1 MAELTNHQ
9 KYFDQIFR
17 MFDDIRLELVLFW
30 LKLFLG
36 LIQFSNK
43 KAYLIHSLNV
53 AFCQKTLILCMQ
65 GIRSQN
71 ENKPKCPFPA
81 SYPTANSSLS
91 ICHRCQLGSLRTL
104 NNSSDAA
111 SNLSLLL
118 FKSSRIS
125 ACKYFRLAL

>member
-1 MAELTNHQ
+1 M
-9 KYFDQIFR
+9 
-17 MFDDIRLELVLFW
+17 
-30 LKLFLG
+30 
-36 LIQFSNK
+36 
-43 KAYLIHSLNV
+43 SLAV
-53 AFCQKTLILCMQ
+53 KKTLILCMQ

-111 SNLSLLL
+111 SNSFLLSLNS
-118 FKSSRIS
+118 FRIS
-125 ACKYFRLAL
+125 S